1 MNATVLQRP
10 RTPLPSFYDATH
22 AAQWSYRPDE
32 AMLFEKATEYRRSHE
47 IRPASADRRKVH
59 LLLID
64 LQKDFCFPEGTL
76 FVGGRSGR
84 GAIDDNDRIARFI
97 YGNLDVIS
105 EVTVTLDTHYPFQI
119 FSPSFWVDTAE
130 RPLSAHTIITTSQIR
145 EGSVRPNPAIASWAS
160 EGNYAWLIEQVT
172 HYCRELEKSGK
183 YTLYLWPPHCLL
195 GSEGHTLAG
204 VIQEARLFHAYVRHA
219 PARAEVKGSSTL
231 TENYSVFAP
240 EVATRH
246 DSRGLIGLRNGRFLD
261 TLLRNDCVIIAGQA
275 ASHCV
280 KSTIE
285 DLLQEILPRVPKHV
299 EKVYILEDCMSA
311 VAVPKPR
318 APGEFVADF
327 TPDAEAALLRF
338 RDAGMHVVRST
349 DAIETWPGFTAVT
362 SRVR

>member
-1 MNATVLQRP
+1 MSTTVLP
-10 RTPLPSFYDATH
+10 STRTPLPSFYDAAH
-22 AAQWSYRPDE
+22 AGQWSYRPDE
-32 AMLFEKATEYRRSHE
+32 AALVEQAYEYSRTNG
-47 IRPASADRRKVH
+47 IRPSGSDTRKVH

-84 GAIDDNDRIARFI
+84 GAIEDNDRIARFI
-97 YGNLDVIS
+97 YGNMDVIS
-105 EVTVTLDTHYPFQI
+105 NVTVTLDTHYPFQI
-119 FSPSFWVDTAE
+119 FSPSFWVDAAD
-130 RPLSAHTIITTSQIR
+130 RPLTAHTTITTSQIR
-145 EGSVRPNPAIASWAS
+145 EGSVRPNPAVASWVS
-160 EGNYAWLIEQVT
+160 DGDYAWLVAQVT

-204 VIQEARLFHAYVRHA
+204 VIQEARIFHAYVRHA
-219 PARAEVKGSSTL
+219 PALAEVKGGSIL

-246 DSRGLIGLRNGRFLD
+246 DRRGLIGQRNGRFLD
-261 TLLRNDCVIIAGQA
+261 TLLRSDYVIIAGQA

-285 DLLQEILPRVPKHV
+285 DLLHEIMPRNPLHV
-299 EKVYILEDCMSA
+299 SKVYILEDCMSA
-311 VAVPKPR
+311 VAVPSQNH
-318 APGEFVADF
+318 PGEFIADF
-327 TPDAEAALLRF
+327 TPEAEAALQRF

-349 DAIETWPGFTAVT
+349 EPVESWPDFIL
-362 SRVR
+362 

>member
-1 MNATVLQRP
+1 MSSTLLEKP
-10 RTPLPSFYDATH
+10 RTPLPAFYDAAH
-22 AAQWSYRPDE
+22 AGQWSYRPDE
-32 AMLFEKATEYRRSHE
+32 AALFEQATEYRTRHD
-47 IRPASADRRKVH
+47 IRPASADQRRVH

-84 GAIDDNDRIARFI
+84 GAIEDNDRIARFI
-97 YGNLDVIS
+97 YRNLRVIS

-119 FSPSFWVDTAE
+119 FSPSFWVDAAE
-130 RPLSAHTIITTSQIR
+130 RPLSAHTVITTSQIR
-145 EGSVRPNPAIASWAS
+145 DGSVRPNPAIASWVS
-160 EGNYAWLIEQVT
+160 DGDYGWLVEQVA
-172 HYCRELEKSGK
+172 HYCGELEKSGK

-204 VIQEARLFHAYVRHA
+204 VIQEARVFHAYVRHA
-219 PARAEVKGSSTL
+219 PARAEVKGSAPL

-246 DSRGLIGLRNGRFLD
+246 DSRGVIGQRNGRFLD
-261 TLLRNDCVIIAGQA
+261 TLLRGDYVIIAGQA

-285 DLLQEILPRVPKHV
+285 DLLDEILPRVRKHV

-311 VAVPKPR
+311 VAVPNPR
-318 APGEFVADF
+318 APGEFLADF
-327 TPDAEAALLRF
+327 TPDAETALRRF
-338 RDAGMHVVRST
+338 RDAGMHVVKST
-349 DAIETWPGFTAVT
+349 DPIETWPGFV
-362 SRVR
+362 V

>member
-1 MNATVLQRP
+1 MSSTVMP
-10 RTPLPSFYDATH
+10 VTRTPLPAFYDPAN
-22 AAQWSYRPDE
+22 AGRWGYRPDE
-32 AMLFEKATEYRRSHE
+32 SALFELAYEYRTSND
-47 IRPASADRRKVH
+47 IQPSGSDQRKVH

-84 GAIDDNDRIARFI
+84 GAVDDNDRIARFI
-97 YGNLDVIS
+97 YGNMDAIS

-119 FSPSFWVDTAE
+119 FSPSFWVDAAG
-130 RPLSAHTIITTSQIR
+130 RPLAAHTTITTAQIR
-145 EGSVRPNPAIASWAS
+145 DGSVRPNPAVASWVH
-160 EGNYAWLIEQVT
+160 GGDYAWLVEQVA

-204 VIQEARLFHAYVRHA
+204 VIQEARVFHAFVRHA
-219 PARAEVKGSSTL
+219 PGLAEVKGGSIL

-246 DSRGLIGLRNGRFLD
+246 DRRGVIGERNGRFLD
-261 TLLRNDCVIIAGQA
+261 TLLRSDYVIIAGQA

-285 DLLQEILPRVPKHV
+285 DLLQEIVPRNPLHV
-299 EKVYILEDCMSA
+299 RKVYILEDCMSA
-311 VAVPKPR
+311 VAVPDPMN
-318 APGEFVADF
+318 PGRFLADF
-327 TPDAEAALLRF
+327 TAEAEAALQRF

-349 DAIETWPGFTAVT
+349 DPIESWPDFTV
-362 SRVR
+362 